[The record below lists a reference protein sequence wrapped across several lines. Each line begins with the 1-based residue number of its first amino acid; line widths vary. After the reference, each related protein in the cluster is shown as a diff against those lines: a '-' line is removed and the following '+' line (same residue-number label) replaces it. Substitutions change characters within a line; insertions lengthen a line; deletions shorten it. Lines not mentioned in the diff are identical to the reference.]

1 MFGNLSYA
9 AFLITRSFKIFFC
22 CQKNFAMHIFLFV
35 SLLLIISLFIH
46 TFFALSI
53 SIKFFSFFYHKNEIL
68 IMIISFFI
76 D

>member
-9 AFLITRSFKIFFC
+9 AFLITRSFKIFFAAKRILLC
-22 CQKNFAMHIFLFV
+22 IFFLFV

-53 SIKFFSFFYHKNEIL
+53 SIKFFSFFYHKNKYEPAKD
-68 IMIISFFI
+68 SNQ
-76 D
+76 

>member
-1 MFGNLSYA
+1 
-9 AFLITRSFKIFFC
+9 
-22 CQKNFAMHIFLFV
+22 MHIFLFV